1 MKIYQSIKDLVTKE
15 RVTKAAA
22 TLGEKETNVASA
34 ISYILPSMLGAM
46 CTKGATP
53 AIKSDIELAGKH
65 NLRKDLNAIFEGSG
79 VIDGMNIGERFE
91 NALLGAKN
99 NEFPKAIANKSGVK
113 VESADRLGNW
123 VAATI
128 AAWFGDM
135 SVKQKVSLGTLMED
149 LGREKG
155 EIVRDI
161 PEDIARQLN
170 IIVPGAAKVDNK
182 KTAVAVKEKKGM
194 GWIWWVIII
203 LAILIIAFLIFRSC
217 DTREE
222 RARLKAETEKVETA
236 VDNAANSVKNEA
248 NKLATDLKEFTLSN
262 GQKIMAR
269 ENSMEAKMIEF
280 LNSAE
285 YRNGTNEQLKS
296 KWFHFDHI
304 DFEHDSTTEMTPGS
318 RTQLD
323 NIAHILKAY
332 PAAKIRIGGY
342 ADKTGSVAVNDEISK
357 ERAEFVKSVFVKNG
371 ISAARV
377 STEGFGKE
385 FATHPAGAPDSE
397 RALDRHIAL
406 RFEK

>member
-1 MKIYQSIKDLVTKE
+1 MNIYQSIKDLVTKE

-34 ISYILPSMLGAM
+34 ISYILPSMLGALH
-46 CTKGATP
+46 TKGATS
-53 AIKSDIELAGKH
+53 AIKGDIELAGKH

-91 NALLGAKN
+91 NALVGVQN
-99 NEFPKAIANKSGVK
+99 HEFPKVIANKSGVK
-113 VESADRLGNW
+113 EESADRLGNW

-135 SVKQKVSLGTLMED
+135 TVKQKVSLGTLFED

-155 EIVRDI
+155 EFVRDI

-170 IIVPGAAKVDNK
+170 ITIPAAAKTDNK
-182 KTAVAVKEKKGM
+182 KVVTKEKKGM
-194 GWIWWVIII
+194 GWIWWLIII
-203 LAILIIAFLIFRSC
+203 LALLIIAFIIFRSC
-217 DTREE
+217 DTKAE
-222 RARLKAETEKVETA
+222 RAKLKAETEKVEA
-236 VDNAANSVKNEA
+236 VLDKTGNDIKNEA
-248 NKLATDLKEFTLSN
+248 NKLGDELKEFVLTN

-269 ENSMEAKMIEF
+269 ENSMEARMIEF

-285 YRNGTNEQLKS
+285 YRNATAEQLKS

-332 PAAKIRIGGY
+332 PNAKIRIGGY
-342 ADKTGSVAVNDEISK
+342 ADKTGTVAVNEEISK

-385 FATHPAGAPDSE
+385 FATHPASAPDSE